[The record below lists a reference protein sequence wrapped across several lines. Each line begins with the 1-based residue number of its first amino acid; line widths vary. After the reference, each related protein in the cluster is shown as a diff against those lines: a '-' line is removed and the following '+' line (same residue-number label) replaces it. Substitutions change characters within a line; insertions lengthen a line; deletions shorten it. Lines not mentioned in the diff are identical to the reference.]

1 MAEFYKAK
9 NLQGLDAKLLVEL
22 SSYNLDAVNKAIASI
37 DVLKRNLEVYKEC
50 LIDSI
55 NLEAESADIATEY
68 ATEEVGQS
76 YNLPGTISKPAL
88 TDIDK
93 VKADS
98 ARMISIQ
105 SSRSKVASQADTY
118 LSQCKSCVN
127 SFFQAWKAM
136 NTGILSWKDYIFNLN
151 NSINK
156 NY

>member
-88 TDIDK
+88 VDIDK

-98 ARMISIQ
+98 TRMISIQ
-105 SSRSKVASQADTY
+105 SSRTKVSGQADMY
-118 LSQCKSCVN
+118 LSQCKSCVT

-136 NTGILSWKDYIFNLN
+136 NAGIASWKDYIFNLN